1 MKRQRTWTLR
11 LKLSSLSRLELFRV
25 FLGVF
30 LPLRQTIGRNL
41 QHHLTHTDCHRLRK
55 MVEVKWFWCIPLDG
69 GPNDVFAVNIGLD
82 QSVFD
87 LKVMIKAS
95 LNRMRQYDAQDI
107 PLYKASTFQAKS
119 ILCSSIMVAK
129 RASPCRSCSLSFTTH
144 QSSRKD

>member
-1 MKRQRTWTLR
+1 
-11 LKLSSLSRLELFRV
+11 
-25 FLGVF
+25 
-30 LPLRQTIGRNL
+30 
-41 QHHLTHTDCHRLRK
+41 

-69 GPNDVFAVNIGLD
+69 GPNGVFAVNIGLD

-107 PLYKASTFQAKS
+107 PLYKVSTFQANS

-129 RASPCRSCSLSFTTH
+129 RASPCRSCSHSFTTH
-144 QSSRKD
+144 QSSRRD